1 MPKVRRWI
9 DSICLLS
16 LSLQDEFRSFML
28 HANPKTRRQNKTAG
42 ESVDIEGYVNKMTS
56 NSTDGDH
63 LTLQVSHA
71 ARLPTPLPLHPLHPH
86 TTPFHHTSTHTRIHN
101 ITVHI
106 L

>member
-1 MPKVRRWI
+1 M
-9 DSICLLS
+9 LS

-71 ARLPTPLPLHPLHPH
+71 ARLPSPH
-86 TTPFHHTSTHTRIHN
+86 YPTFSVDRTSPYRPSC
-101 ITVHI
+101 V
-106 L
+106 